1 MIISIV
7 LVNHRT
13 LVLSQERNSTSG
25 AKDCPTAFT
34 EGQIPYHPLKKLWF
48 LIRYRKFSIS
58 LSTINLNLFSILTS
72 IVHFLWFHIV
82 K

>member
-34 EGQIPYHPLKKLWF
+34 EGQIPYHPLKSYGSLF
-48 LIRYRKFSIS
+48 AIENFQFPYQPSI
-58 LSTINLNLFSILTS
+58 
-72 IVHFLWFHIV
+72 
-82 K
+82 